1 MAAKKNKLQLRNG
14 KKNKKEL
21 GLIAA
26 TVLMLALL
34 IAGLFYT
41 RTEAYLARH
50 SQATTTVQQPKKVV
64 EGAESTEAAEM
75 TAETTEAP
83 SAPAPA
89 PSTEL
94 VWEKQ
99 DAPVQLPILM
109 YHAIHV
115 MAPGE
120 EANANLIVDPTT
132 FESHLKALQEA
143 GYYAVSPEEAYKI
156 LTENV
161 LPQGKKVVWL
171 TFDDSLWDFYDIA
184 YPLLKQYQMQ
194 ATNNVIT
201 GTVGQE
207 ANLSLDEMKEM
218 KENGISLQGH
228 TITHPALGNIDPA
241 QQNTELAESKTYLD
255 SNLNQDTISF
265 AYPSGSYT
273 EETIAI
279 AEQNNYKMALTTNEG
294 LASAA
299 DGLLSLNRVRVLPYM
314 TAEILLQTIATP

>member
-1 MAAKKNKLQLRNG
+1 MAGKRNKSPQRNG
-14 KKNKKEL
+14 KKDRKEL

-26 TVLMLALL
+26 TVVMLVLL
-34 IAGLFYT
+34 IAGLLYT
-41 RTEAYLARH
+41 RSDNFLSQYSKASTTSQEPQKVVVETE
-50 SQATTTVQQPKKVV
+50 TTTETV
-64 EGAESTEAAEM
+64 
-75 TAETTEAP
+75 ETTEA
-83 SAPAPA
+83 SETAA
-89 PSTEL
+89 STTSSEII
-94 VWEKQ
+94 WEKQ

-299 DGLLSLNRVRVLPYM
+299 DGLLSLNRVRVLPTM
-314 TAEILLQTIATP
+314 TAEMLLQTIATP